1 MRSRKVL
8 IFVAILTLLITLA
21 NGVLMVFDDFIYSI
35 DDIPRGTLVRMETKG
50 MGTAE
55 ERTISIY
62 KVENSLGM
70 GILCTAKTPN
80 SDERNIYWQVGV
92 DDVTVKW
99 TEANRALFSAEGAED
114 VVLNV
119 DKDHF
124 DCRVIV
130 EESFPAV
137 EIVKS

>member
-70 GILCTAKTPN
+70 GILSAAKTPN

>member
-62 KVENSLGM
+62 KVENSLGT

-119 DKDHF
+119 DKDHY